1 MNDEGVSLRRQY
13 KSIQSQRSTPHN
25 RYIDAPLCL
34 QGMLEEVSV
43 ADVVTIAVPTVVGVG
58 VIGLLTLLAFWLG
71 SGQQRS
77 YEEAM
82 ARATKEAEKV
92 ISRER
97 EQHSPRQTKRKRP
110 KKKKPAEE
118 NEPPVPLLKPILKN
132 SSSKPQNVQ
141 PERSPQKLVEFQ
153 LDSPPRHKERPP
165 PTNPPTPHPGKQPW
179 FNIETPKMEDLSTTT
194 PTKPAPSK
202 PTPPPAQKPVPIA
215 AQKPPSQ
222 PLASKVA
229 DTSGTQK
236 RSRAKTKQPVTPLG
250 KKSPVSR
257 LEGGENIN
265 TAPQISLGMCVCV
278 WVWYYT

>member
-1 MNDEGVSLRRQY
+1 MRSVNDEGLSLRRQ
-13 KSIQSQRSTPHN
+13 SRVIFNHN
-25 RYIDAPLCL
+25 DVPLTTDAPLCL

-58 VIGLLTLLAFWLG
+58 IIGLLTLLAFWLG

-97 EQHSPRQTKRKRP
+97 EQHSPRQARKKRP
-110 KKKKPAEE
+110 KKKKPSEE
-118 NEPPVPLLKPILKN
+118 NEPPPVPPLKPILKN
-132 SSSKPQNVQ
+132 SSSKPRNVQ

-153 LDSPPRHKERPP
+153 LDSPPRHEERPP
-165 PTNPPTPHPGKQPW
+165 PTNPPTPHPAKQPW
-179 FNIETPKMEDLSTTT
+179 FNIETPKMEDLSTVT

-202 PTPPPAQKPVPIA
+202 PTPPPAQKPVPVA
-215 AQKPPSQ
+215 AQKPPSP

-229 DTSGTQK
+229 DTSGSQK
-236 RSRAKTKQPVTPLG
+236 KSRPKTKQPVTSLG
-250 KKSPVSR
+250 KKSQRWSK
-257 LEGGENIN
+257 LN
-265 TAPQISLGMCVCV
+265 S
-278 WVWYYT
+278 